1 MSVSKSQPIRNKTNR
16 KVVCMNGSSRA
27 ESRKPFP
34 CKLNASCRFCM
45 GSGSFPCSHF
55 TCYDNR
61 AYSIGTGKWQRQGRQ
76 RSTGKKGAPGHMTLL
91 SPPHPPLTFLSF
103 SIISSIRMS
112 PFWETLPSIW
122 VSHSQ
127 SSLFFSLK
135 TAHSFSRSLTCC
147 RLKETWER

>member
-1 MSVSKSQPIRNKTNR
+1 MVPPGQK
-16 KVVCMNGSSRA
+16 A
-27 ESRKPFP
+27 ESRFP

-61 AYSIGTGKWQRQGRQ
+61 AYSIGTGKRQGQGRQ
-76 RSTGKKGAPGHMTLL
+76 GSTGKKGAPGHMTLL

-103 SIISSIRMS
+103 SIISSMRMS